1 MKSLILSILVL
12 CSINTAKA
20 ADYWQKI
27 TVPSTKN
34 LLSVSFGSKNIGF
47 IAGVDSTLLK
57 TTDGG
62 KTWIKINPKG
72 MAFPISTPDITDLFF
87 VSDLIGFA
95 LVGQVDNPY
104 YKGTLYKTVDG
115 GSNWILANADIAAQ
129 ALFFFDEKNGFQVG
143 SKFFSGKN
151 VIKLSSGLWQLPRY
165 FSYDAS
171 QLLHTVDFYNTNVG
185 ITAGDSGIVYRTFDG
200 GTNWDTVKTNTGA
213 KIEGIKYLNEN
224 SILATTENFN
234 ASVIIST
241 DKGKTWNFNS
251 GTATF
256 EYPIFKSLAISKK
269 DSVIFAGK
277 YYPTGKGAIFYY
289 SGSILNTF
297 IAEEPL
303 THVGMSD
310 GSTAFIVGN
319 NGLVLSNIFETTSTK
334 ETRTG
339 TLNTKIFPN
348 PSLGKV
354 NIASAE
360 DHELVIYDAMGR
372 RILEDKV
379 LANEREIDLTK
390 QNKGTYFIELKTGK
404 GESSRTKL
412 IVK

>member
-1 MKSLILSILVL
+1 MKKLILIIIVL
-12 CSINTAKA
+12 CSVNNVRA

-27 TVPSTKN
+27 TVPTTKN

-62 KTWIKINPKG
+62 KNWIKINPKG
-72 MAFPISTPDITDLFF
+72 MTFLKSTPDITDLFF
-87 VSDLIGFA
+87 VNDLVGFA

-104 YKGTLYKTVDG
+104 YKGVLYKTTDG
-115 GSNWILANADIAAQ
+115 GNNWVIENADIAAQ
-129 ALFFFDEKNGFQVG
+129 AIFFFDENNGFQVG

-151 VIKLSSGLWQLPRY
+151 VIKLSSGVWQSPKH
-165 FSYDAS
+165 FSFDPAE
-171 QLLHTVDFYNTNVG
+171 LLHTVDFYNTNVG
-185 ITAGDSGIVYRTFDG
+185 VTAGDSGYVYRTFDAG
-200 GTNWDTVKTNTGA
+200 SNWDTVKTNTDA
-213 KIEGIKYLNEN
+213 KIEGIRYLNEN
-224 SILATTENFN
+224 IILATTDNFN
-234 ASVIIST
+234 GSVIIST

-256 EYPIFKSLAISKK
+256 EYPIFKSLAISSK

-277 YYPTGKGAIFYY
+277 YYPTGKGAIYY
-289 SGSILNTF
+289 YNGSVLNTF

-303 THVGMSD
+303 THVGLSD

-319 NGLVLSNIFETTSTK
+319 NGLVLSNIFETTEIN
-334 ETRTG
+334 ETNGSSPR
-339 TLNTKIFPN
+339 TKIFPN
-348 PSLGKV
+348 PTSGII
-354 NIASAE
+354 NIMSRDE
-360 DHELVIYDAMGR
+360 QELVVDDAMGR

-379 LANEREIDLTK
+379 LAKERIVDLTK
-390 QNKGTYFIELKTGK
+390 QSKGLYFIELKTRK
-404 GESSRTKL
+404 GERTRTKL

>member
-1 MKSLILSILVL
+1 MKKLISLVFVL
-12 CSINTAKA
+12 CSIRAALA
-20 ADYWQKI
+20 ADYWQKV
-27 TVPSTKN
+27 TVPTTKN

-72 MAFPISTPDITDLFF
+72 MDFSISTPDITDLFF

-115 GSNWILANADIAAQ
+115 GGNWLLANADIAAQ
-129 ALFFFDEKNGFQVG
+129 AIFFFDENNGFQVG

-151 VIKLSSGLWQLPRY
+151 VIKLLSGVWQLPRY

-185 ITAGDSGIVYRTFDG
+185 ITGGDSGIVYRTFDG
-200 GTNWDTVKTNTGA
+200 GNNWDTVKMLGA
-213 KIEGIKYLNEN
+213 TKINDIKYLDEHNIMLVTDN
-224 SILATTENFN
+224 YN
-234 ASVIIST
+234 ASAFISN
-241 DKGKTWNFNS
+241 DKGKTWDLNT

-256 EYPIFKSLAISKK
+256 DYPVFKSIAVSPR
-269 DSVIFAGK
+269 DSFILAGK
-277 YYPTGKGAIFYY
+277 YHTTGKGTVFYFKDH
-289 SGSILNTF
+289 LMKVF
-297 IAEEPL
+297 EVEEPL

-310 GSTAFIVGN
+310 DSTAFIVGN
-319 NGLVLSNIFETTSTK
+319 NGTVLSNIFETTDINETK
-334 ETRTG
+334 ASSI
-339 TLNTKIFPN
+339 NAKVFPN
-348 PSLGKV
+348 PSSGKV
-354 NIASAE
+354 NITSVE
-360 DHELVIYDAMGR
+360 DHELVVYDALGR

-379 LANEREIDLTK
+379 LTNDRMIDLTK